1 MKKYLL
7 LQTVWVLVFVS
18 NKAFSQNDFP
28 VNDSFSYE
36 IVTSKITLPWGIDFL
51 PDGTMMVT
59 DKSGDLYSLK
69 SDSPV
74 KIMGVPKVLFERQ
87 GGLMDIK
94 VHPDYAQ
101 NGWIYFSYSKGGK
114 KDNKGKDLATTAIFR
129 AKLKGDALEDVQE
142 VFVAEPWL
150 PTRHHYGSRIVFDKD
165 GFMFFSV
172 GERGRRDENPQN
184 LRNHL
189 GKIHRLNDDGS
200 VPSDNPFVGSP
211 IAMPSI
217 YSYGHRNPQGLVIS
231 PVDGTIWETEHG
243 PKGGDELNIIRKGK
257 NYGWPV
263 ISYGINY
270 DGTEFTDLTKKE
282 GMEQPV
288 NYWVPSIA
296 PCGTEWVSSEK
307 YGDLKGDILVGS
319 LSFSYLNR
327 CVMEENKVI
336 KEEKLLDGVGRVRVI
351 KQGPDGFVYVGVE
364 NRGVLRL
371 VIK

>member
-129 AKLKGDALEDVQE
+129 AKLKRCQSTIML
-142 VFVAEPWL
+142 
-150 PTRHHYGSRIVFDKD
+150 SI
-165 GFMFFSV
+165 
-172 GERGRRDENPQN
+172 GRPVT
-184 LRNHL
+184 
-189 GKIHRLNDDGS
+189 GK
-200 VPSDNPFVGSP
+200 
-211 IAMPSI
+211 AC
-217 YSYGHRNPQGLVIS
+217 
-231 PVDGTIWETEHG
+231 
-243 PKGGDELNIIRKGK
+243 
-257 NYGWPV
+257 
-263 ISYGINY
+263 
-270 DGTEFTDLTKKE
+270 FT
-282 GMEQPV
+282 
-288 NYWVPSIA
+288 
-296 PCGTEWVSSEK
+296 
-307 YGDLKGDILVGS
+307 
-319 LSFSYLNR
+319 
-327 CVMEENKVI
+327 KVC
-336 KEEKLLDGVGRVRVI
+336 
-351 KQGPDGFVYVGVE
+351 
-364 NRGVLRL
+364 
-371 VIK
+371 